1 MSTQTDPKLSK
12 WPFFL
17 GDAVLIGL
25 AYFLYSQSKLSMG
38 HWDIVF
44 TLVCC
49 MVGAGF
55 CVAPFLIEYRAG
67 VRLSEANALVSAA
80 EQMKNLESI
89 AVHISAAT
97 AQWQVVQEQS
107 GKTVGAAKDIAERLT
122 AEAAAFAEF
131 LKKSNDGE
139 KANLR
144 LEVEKLRRAESD
156 WLQVIVRTLD
166 HVYALHQAGLRSGQ
180 SGLIEQ
186 LGQFH
191 NACRDVARRIGLVP
205 FAPAP
210 GEPFNPQLHQLADG
224 QSQPPADAKVR
235 DALATGYTMQ
245 GQLLRPA
252 LVALQADVVVADPA
266 PVAEVAVVM
275 ADPAPAPVT
284 EVAALELD
292 GKPAPGLLEEQ
303 ALL

>member
-1 MSTQTDPKLSK
+1 MSNQTDPKLSK

-38 HWDIVF
+38 HWDIAF

-49 MVGAGF
+49 TVGAGF
-55 CVAPFLIEYRAG
+55 CVAPFLIEYRAV

-80 EQMKNLESI
+80 DQMKNLELV

-122 AEAAAFAEF
+122 TEAAAFSEF
-131 LKKSNDGE
+131 LQKSNDGE

-144 LEVEKLRRAESD
+144 LEVEKLRRAEND

-166 HVYALHQAGLRSGQ
+166 HVYALHHAGLRSGQ

-186 LGQFH
+186 LGQFQ
-191 NACRDVARRIGLVP
+191 NACRDAARRIGLVP

-224 QSQPPADAKVR
+224 QTPPSADAKVG

-252 LVALQADVVVADPA
+252 LIALQAEIVLA
-266 PVAEVAVVM
+266 
-275 ADPAPAPVT
+275 APAPVS
-284 EVAALELD
+284 EVATLELEE
-292 GKPAPGLLEEQ
+292 KAAPRLLEEQ
-303 ALL
+303 SLL